1 MIGDVSTSTELSNVL
16 AGEPDGP
23 ICDENQDKSDDK
35 NACSGTSEKPLPDT
49 QPGKDRES
57 SFIRLSII
65 IIILLL

>member
-1 MIGDVSTSTELSNVL
+1 MIGDVSTSTELSNVS

-57 SFIRLSII
+57 PFIHLS